1 MAKEGSPASV
11 GERAM
16 FASGGAP
23 FALPVVAPGSSPSP
37 RKTQPGPASEAETA
51 ASAGLPKALASW
63 RFDGIGRLLPGM
75 LGEPRHAKLSRSL
88 TGKAPV
94 PSRASAARA
103 VHFAVATELDR
114 GVAFI
119 LAPVFLAV
127 GALIYFSLGHEPGF
141 LPLAA
146 GAGGLGVVAFLSRAR
161 PAIHMVLIAAL
172 LCVLGG
178 LLAKAETWRAGTK
191 MLGGEVTTQL
201 SGRIAV
207 VERLADG
214 RVRLTIDVTGT
225 ERPVLRYA
233 PDRVRVSARSVPDS
247 VGAGAAITGLVRLM
261 PPSGPVRPDSYDFSF
276 ESYFDGIGASGFF
289 LRGPELAAISGPA
302 PPLALFR
309 ASVEH
314 ARNAIASRIRDR
326 IGGPEGEI
334 AAALVVGVRAGIPE
348 DVNEALRRAGIY
360 HIISISGLHM
370 ALVAGTIM
378 GLLRAGF
385 ALFPDFASRRPVK
398 KYAAALAIG
407 GLAGYLF
414 ISGAEVAAQ
423 RSFIMLAVMLIAV
436 LFDRSAL
443 TLRNLA
449 IAAIVVIVLSPH
461 EVIGPSFQMSFAA
474 TAALVGAYAAWSD
487 WRADHPGQ
495 PPANRSLVGR
505 ALRYLLLAAAGLAV
519 TSIVAGGATAIY
531 AAWHFQQMPSL
542 GLFTNLTAMPIVSAI
557 VMPFAVLGALA
568 MPFGLDGLFF
578 QVMGLGLSATIAI
591 AKWFSE
597 RSPADIVGLV
607 PPASVAVLTVALL
620 IATIC
625 STWLRV
631 AAVAVALAGLLLL
644 VERPQPDL
652 FVSEDGRLV
661 GLDTGE
667 GGIAVNR
674 SRPNEFT
681 IDNWQR
687 AMRANE
693 VVRPEGRQE
702 RIRPKETE
710 QQRTGAKTLP
720 AKSGAPLYSEEV
732 GAAPHP
738 YPYPLPVKN
747 GERGTSAS
755 APASNSGTE
764 EAPALWQ
771 VLLSPSLR
779 GEDPGRH
786 VRGSASAAAVGPAH
800 APEDKPSRQDAD
812 KSPSTGFTCTEGVC
826 LAHHPSGAIVVHALD
841 AQAALDACAT
851 ASVIVIDDATAKNI
865 CRWKDVLVV
874 TKRDLAL
881 NGSAAIVFS
890 GKTVGGAPRIVAA
903 IQYAISRPF
912 RPWHEQR
919 RFSREARGLP
929 AYKRPDKSTNPKG
942 SPRPSSLAPDIES
955 SGAINHTA
963 PETAQ

>member
-568 MPFGLDGLFF
+568 MPFGLDGPFF

-607 PPASVAVLTVALL
+607 PPAAVAVLTVALL

-625 STWLRV
+625 STWLRII
-631 AAVAVALAGLLLL
+631 AVPVALVGLIALIDS
-644 VERPQPDL
+644 PQPDL

-661 GLDTGE
+661 GLDVGE
-667 GGIAVNR
+667 GRIAVNR
-674 SRPNEFT
+674 ARPNEFT
-681 IDNWQR
+681 IGNWRR
-687 AMRANE
+687 AMRADE
-693 VVRPEGRQE
+693 VVRPEGKQE
-702 RIRPKETE
+702 RRTVKPEETASRVAADDDKATAD
-710 QQRTGAKTLP
+710 RT
-720 AKSGAPLYSEEV
+720 
-732 GAAPHP
+732 
-738 YPYPLPVKN
+738 
-747 GERGTSAS
+747 
-755 APASNSGTE
+755 
-764 EAPALWQ
+764 
-771 VLLSPSLR
+771 SPSLPLPG
-779 GEDPGRH
+779 GEETPIIDAAPQNLASSSQDLGSSPSRSGGEVVRAKPET
-786 VRGSASAAAVGPAH
+786 VRGNLCRDAAGCRVSVDLSDRSPA
-800 APEDKPSRQDAD
+800 
-812 KSPSTGFTCTEGVC
+812 GFTCAEGAC

-841 AQAALDACAT
+841 TQAALDACTT
-851 ASVIVIDDATAKNI
+851 ASIIIIDDATAKNI
-865 CRWKDVLVV
+865 CRWKDVLVI
-874 TKRDLAL
+874 TKRDLSL
-881 NGSAAIVFS
+881 HGSAAIAFS
-890 GKTVGGAPRIVAA
+890 GRAVGGASRVVAA
-903 IQYAISRPF
+903 IEYAISRPF

-919 RFSREARGLP
+919 RFSREARGLAAYRRPEKP
-929 AYKRPDKSTNPKG
+929 AKPEKVQPASPSLQPDAASPAAAANPVV
-942 SPRPSSLAPDIES
+942 
-955 SGAINHTA
+955 

>member
-1 MAKEGSPASV
+1 MARDRSPEGV
-11 GERAM
+11 GERTM
-16 FASGGAP
+16 FAPPDAAP
-23 FALPVVAPGSSPSP
+23 FVLPPATLRPSSSPDQDP
-37 RKTQPGPASEAETA
+37 LVPAPLVRRGEVAVPGDRLSRGWLAFWRSRWLTLWRNRAALSSRAATTRFVALA
-51 ASAGLPKALASW
+51 AS
-63 RFDGIGRLLPGM
+63 
-75 LGEPRHAKLSRSL
+75 
-88 TGKAPV
+88 
-94 PSRASAARA
+94 
-103 VHFAVATELDR
+103 TELDR

-119 LAPVFLAV
+119 VAPVFLAV
-127 GALIYFSLGHEPGF
+127 GALAYFSLGHEPGF

-146 GAGGLGVVAFLSRAR
+146 STLCLGLIAFTARAR
-161 PAIHMVLIAAL
+161 PALHMALVAAL
-172 LCVLGG
+172 LCVLGA
-178 LLAKAETWRAGTK
+178 LFAKAETWRAGTK

-201 SGRIAV
+201 TGRIA
-207 VERLADG
+207 EIEHLANG

-233 PDRVRVSARSVPDS
+233 PDRVRVSARSIPDS
-247 VGAGAAITGLVRLM
+247 VGAGAAVTGLVRLM

-289 LRGPELAAISGPA
+289 LRGPDVAVISGPA
-302 PPLALFR
+302 PSLALFR
-309 ASVEH
+309 ASVER
-314 ARNAIASRIRDR
+314 ARNAIATRIRDR
-326 IGGPEGEI
+326 IGGAEGEI

-385 ALFPDFASRRPVK
+385 ALFPDFSSRHAVK
-398 KYAAALAIG
+398 KYAAALAIA

-423 RSFIMLAVMLIAV
+423 RSFIMLAVMLTAV
-436 LFDRSAL
+436 LFDRAAL

-461 EVIGPSFQMSFAA
+461 EAMGPSFQMSFAA

-495 PPANRSLVGR
+495 VPGNQSLARR
-505 ALRYLLLAAAGLAV
+505 AFRYMLLAAAGLAV

-542 GLFTNLTAMPIVSAI
+542 GLFTNLTAMPIVSAV
-557 VMPFAVLGALA
+557 VMPFAVVGALT
-568 MPFGLDGLFF
+568 MPFGLDGPFF
-578 QVMGLGLSATIAI
+578 DVMGLGLSATIAI
-591 AKWFSE
+591 ARWFSE

-631 AAVAVALAGLLLL
+631 AAVPVVLVGFALLAD
-644 VERPQPDL
+644 RPQPDL

-661 GLDTGE
+661 GLAIGDGR
-667 GGIAVNR
+667 IAVNR

-687 AMRANE
+687 AMRADE
-693 VVRPEGRQE
+693 IVRPEGKQE
-702 RIRPKETE
+702 R
-710 QQRTGAKTLP
+710 A
-720 AKSGAPLYSEEV
+720 EV
-732 GAAPHP
+732 GQSETALSANGAMTKKQHP
-738 YPYPLPVKN
+738 LTISVPRASPPLPLPG
-747 GERGTSAS
+747 GEV
-755 APASNSGTE
+755 APIAGFAISQNLRSSPQQSG
-764 EAPALWQ
+764 
-771 VLLSPSLR
+771 
-779 GEDPGRH
+779 GEVARAKPET
-786 VRGSASAAAVGPAH
+786 VRGDLALCDDPANCR
-800 APEDKPSRQDAD
+800 ESVSLLQRR
-812 KSPSTGFTCTEGVC
+812 SSTGFTCAEGLC
-826 LAHHPSGAIVVHALD
+826 LARHSSGAVVAHALD
-841 AQAALDACAT
+841 AEAALDACAT

-865 CRWKDVLVV
+865 CRWKDVLIV

-881 NGSAAIVFS
+881 NGSAAIAFFS
-890 GKTVGGAPRIVAA
+890 AQESRSRPMPDIPAA
-903 IQYAISRPF
+903 TGNARAQKAMMVRMPATIDYAISRPF

-919 RFSREARGLP
+919 SFSREARGL
-929 AYKRPDKSTNPKG
+929 AVYRRPDRSAKPGEGASA
-942 SPRPSSLAPDIES
+942 SPSFKPD
-955 SGAINHTA
+955 AISPA
-963 PETAQ
+963 EAADPVVPETAQ